1 MFFNLPYT
9 SIPWRSWLVMSAL
22 KVYFV
27 LTTGF
32 VKKLTEYLRNH
43 LQTIWKKSQEIKQN
57 YTRPKNVDTCFCV
70 FFEDQCKNFFER
82 FLCFLQG
89 ILTLSCLPINFWDF
103 PNVFL
108 FSNILSLKFRGRFSC
123 DLYVK
128 KTDLVIDTTFRFT
141 CGEWNL

>member
-1 MFFNLPYT
+1 MLFNLPYT

-43 LQTIWKKSQEIKQN
+43 LQTIGKKVKKSNKTIQDRKTLI
-57 YTRPKNVDTCFCV
+57 PV
-70 FFEDQCKNFFER
+70 FVYFLRTSAKISSRDFFAFFR
-82 FLCFLQG
+82 G
-89 ILTLSCLPINFWDF
+89 YWTLSCLPINFWDF

-141 CGEWNL
+141 WGEWNL